1 MIEEE
6 LKQSSLPNI
15 NDKTGGLIAGN
26 SSYVTKVFKHKF
38 TDPVNIFYVYEEE
51 LFNYKTNSFIVSMEG
66 NKVRVIVMR
75 PGQETVDVVLPYD
88 VDKVLNL
95 SRNVFACK
103 LKDDD
108 AVARLE
114 SNFGSAKGYRS
125 KVVYQEFKG
134 KILQINGDKN
144 KLYSLVDEEGQM
156 NLKVFICQ
164 NNDFDFVSQIPN
176 IDKESPNFVRVFKNS
191 SSMHENILI

>member
-1 MIEEE
+1 M
-6 LKQSSLPNI
+6 
-15 NDKTGGLIAGN
+15 
-26 SSYVTKVFKHKF
+26 
-38 TDPVNIFYVYEEE
+38 
-51 LFNYKTNSFIVSMEG
+51 
-66 NKVRVIVMR
+66 
-75 PGQETVDVVLPYD
+75 VLPYT

-95 SRNVFACK
+95 AKGVFACK

-114 SNFGSAKGYRS
+114 PNFDKTKGYRS

-164 NNDFDFVSQIPN
+164 NNDFDFVS
-176 IDKESPNFVRVFKNS
+176 
-191 SSMHENILI
+191 